1 MCLWQIVFLK
11 FHDRPTLH
19 KIARSFGA
27 PRSVGDGYKMPFS
40 ASCRAYECFGE
51 HHMVTSFWKATDG
64 LYTYQ
69 NCGFQHPCKLQLA
82 RLSTLITAMVTK
94 YNLE

>member
-1 MCLWQIVFLK
+1 MIDLRFIRLQDLLVPRDRLVMDTRCPFLLVVGAHECL
-11 FHDRPTLH
+11 
-19 KIARSFGA
+19 
-27 PRSVGDGYKMPFS
+27 
-40 ASCRAYECFGE
+40 GE